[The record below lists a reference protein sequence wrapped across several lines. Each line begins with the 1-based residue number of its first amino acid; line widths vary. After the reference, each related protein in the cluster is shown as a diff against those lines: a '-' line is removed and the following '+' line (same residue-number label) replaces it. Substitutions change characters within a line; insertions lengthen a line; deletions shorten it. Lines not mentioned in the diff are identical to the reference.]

1 MVDRKEVLEAKVVAN
16 EVLGLLENVKKELK
30 SAQTWGLFDI
40 IGGGFFSSL
49 IKHDKIDRAEYE
61 IRQVQSGLIRLQKEL
76 GDINVTLDA
85 HLNISSFDR
94 FLDIVFDNIFSDWMT
109 QSKIRDSLKQVEQTI
124 VEVQRVKATL
134 EQIEREYC

>member
-94 FLDIVFDNIFSDWMT
+94 FLDIAFDNIFSDWMT